1 MVKEQLIRTVD
12 YTNVMYADFTIV
24 IVAFLLSLFWKEQ
37 RWFLMG
43 LGGVYLFATIGF
55 HFTILPEGWN
65 Y

>member
-1 MVKEQLIRTVD
+1 
-12 YTNVMYADFTIV
+12 MYADFTIV

-43 LGGVYLFATIGF
+43 LGGIYLFATIGF